1 MHYNLVYLNFKFNCF
16 VFLCAESCNP
26 VFMLCL
32 SPEAVSLI
40 SKNKDSGTKQNLV
53 WISVPSLVSCE
64 ALGEIHH
71 LRHFS
76 FLTWKNKDNNGAY
89 LMGLLLK
96 FNKLMCVRG
105 WEKCLVHRKCSII
118 LVLRGQYGMARKILV
133 HSMAIIG
140 CIFYAPDGRYSGSV
154 FINP

>member
-53 WISVPSLVSCE
+53 WISVLSLVSCE
-64 ALGEIHH
+64 ALGGDTSPKSLQFSH
-71 LRHFS
+71 L
-76 FLTWKNKDNNGAY
+76 KNKNNGAY

-96 FNKLMCVRG
+96 FNKLMCVRC

-140 CIFYAPDGRYSGSV
+140 CIFYAPDGRYSRSV